1 MRRNYIS
8 PEFMY
13 QEVYGSYNM
22 REQSSF
28 FGSKMIDIVDNMS
41 ITNENLIYY
50 QLPTGEQ
57 VDLTSE
63 RSLSPI
69 VYDQSSDKGNYHTLS
84 LVENQTDFL
93 KNDNANWTIT
103 IDLKRIFTNDIFA
116 TLKSR
121 RTFEGVL
128 VTMTKDSDVNSAIN
142 KYIEY
147 NIKSRYKFTRVE
159 FFLEYESLLSSNSL
173 KYGNKFDKTIEKKEN
188 IFTKF
193 QAETE
198 FDDSKVKLNFA
209 QQKPAGQFIFKYYFN
224 LYFEKL

>member
-1 MRRNYIS
+1 
-8 PEFMY
+8 
-13 QEVYGSYNM
+13 
-22 REQSSF
+22 
-28 FGSKMIDIVDNMS
+28 MS
-41 ITNENLIYY
+41 INKENLIYY

-69 VYDQSSDKGNYHTLS
+69 VYDQSLDKGNYHTLS

-128 VTMTKDSDVNSAIN
+128 VTMTKDNDVNSAIN